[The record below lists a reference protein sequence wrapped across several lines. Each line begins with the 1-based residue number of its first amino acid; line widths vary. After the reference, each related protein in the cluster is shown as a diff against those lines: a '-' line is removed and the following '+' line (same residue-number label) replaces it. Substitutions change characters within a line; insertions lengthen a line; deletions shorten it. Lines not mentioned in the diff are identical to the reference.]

1 MKVVALKRSASD
13 RKAEEDGGG
22 FVSPDDDGG
31 ISIHLSHHHLK
42 KMGLDGELKSG
53 HKVKLRGHGHVEE
66 SESRSG
72 KDGERYSA
80 RLRLTHAG
88 TDGGQDADGDI
99 DSKSA
104 GKKALR
110 SDIEKAYT
118 ESEKKRK

>member
-13 RKAEEDGGG
+13 RKAEEEGGG

-42 KMGLDGELKSG
+42 KMGLDGDLKSG
-53 HKVKLRGHGHVEE
+53 HKVKLRGHGHVES
-66 SESRSG
+66 SESRSEKG
-72 KDGERYSA
+72 GERYSA

-88 TDGGQDADGDI
+88 ADGHGEPDADD
-99 DSKSA
+99 
-104 GKKALR
+104 KKTEREGRR